1 MIKEL
6 VWDSTLLKKKVG
18 QLVSIPAEKHRLES
32 LVEKTRAK
40 GFSYITCR
48 LYSQQVSYTQ
58 ILESLSFYLT
68 DIGVTFEMRTD
79 KFLLKTRDHTL
90 DNGLVVRT
98 ALRNDIPKL
107 KKMSTS
113 LFTDSRF
120 YHDPFFSKKEA
131 DTLFQAWIENSVLGD
146 AADIFYY
153 VPDKGFITCKK
164 MNAKTGEIK
173 LIGVEKK
180 FRSKGVGSLLMEK
193 AVEWFKAHDIAVVNV
208 RTQLKNMDAVNF
220 YVKLGFS
227 LKGYDLVYGK
237 IL

>member
-6 VWDSTLLKKKVG
+6 VWDSTLLKKKIG
-18 QLVSIPAEKHRLES
+18 RMESIPAEKHHLES
-32 LVEKTRAK
+32 LLEKARAK

-48 LYSQQVSYTQ
+48 LYSQEVNDTQ

-68 DIGVTFEMRTD
+68 DIGVTFEMQTD
-79 KFLLKTRDHTL
+79 TFLLKPRVRTL
-90 DNGLVVRT
+90 DEGLVVRT
-98 ALRNDIPKL
+98 ALRTDIPKL
-107 KKMSTS
+107 KKMAKS

-131 DTLFQAWIENSVLGD
+131 DTLFQAWIVNSVMGD

-153 VPDKGFITCKK
+153 VSDKGFVTCKK
-164 MNAKTGEIK
+164 TNATTGEIK
-173 LIGVEKK
+173 LIGVKKK
-180 FRSKGVGSLLMEK
+180 FRSQGIGSILMEK
-193 AVEWFKAHDIAVVNV
+193 AIEWFRDNDIRSLTV
-208 RTQLKNMDAVNF
+208 RTQLKNRDAVNF
-220 YVKLGFS
+220 YIKLGFS

>member
-6 VWDSTLLKKKVG
+6 VWDSTLLRKKIG
-18 QLVSIPAEKHRLES
+18 RLASIPAEKHRLES
-32 LVEKTRAK
+32 LIEKARAE

-48 LYSQQVSYTQ
+48 LCLQEVSYTQ
-58 ILESLSFYLT
+58 ILESLNFYLT

-79 KFLLKTRDHTL
+79 TFLLKTRGRTL
-90 DNGLVVRT
+90 DDGLVVRT

-120 YHDPFFSKKEA
+120 YHDPFFSKKDA
-131 DTLFQAWIENSVLGD
+131 DTLFQAWIENSVMGD
-146 AADIFYY
+146 AADIFFY

-164 MNAKTGEIK
+164 ANAKTGEIK
-173 LIGVEKK
+173 LIGVKKK
-180 FRSKGVGSLLMEK
+180 FRSKGVGSILMEK
-193 AVEWFKAHDIAVVNV
+193 AVEWFRLNDIRSLSV
-208 RTQLKNMDAVNF
+208 RTQLKNRDAVNF
-220 YVKLGFS
+220 YIKLGFY